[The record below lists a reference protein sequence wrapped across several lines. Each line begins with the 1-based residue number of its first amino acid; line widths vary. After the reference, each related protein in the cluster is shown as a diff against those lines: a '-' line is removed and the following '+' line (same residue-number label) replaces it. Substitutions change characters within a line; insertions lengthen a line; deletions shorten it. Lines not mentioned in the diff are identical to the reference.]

1 MENGPDDFI
10 ERKIIQAS
18 IASDAFLKR
27 VVGFLDPKILE
38 SRASRVIAR
47 WCRDFWKE
55 YARAPREDIKSIF
68 YAHLPHL
75 DDDVAEWIGSVLESY
90 GTFDSESSDYL
101 IDQALHY
108 LKKRK
113 IAYQIAKASEYLE
126 RDEIDKAESSILE
139 LGWDS
144 DEEFG
149 LPLDPFS
156 PGVRGKIASAFS
168 QRQSPVIK
176 TPKALGEFWDR
187 EMCRGAFVAIMGR
200 EKIGKTF
207 MLIELAMRAVKFGS
221 KVLFFQAGDMT
232 EEQQLRRIAIW
243 LAKRSD
249 DPRYCNGMW
258 IADLD
263 CWWNLVDECDDP
275 AREDSG
281 NPIFTVDEE
290 ESVLNYDELVN
301 AAKLNP
307 NHKVCHNCEKIKG
320 FPWLVWKGPVAP
332 LREKEAYRHLLRF
345 GKRTKGSLRILTYPN
360 ETLTVREIRNKIVF
374 LSRSEGFRP
383 DLVVIDYAD
392 ILAPDA
398 DFARLEYRHQQNRIW
413 QRLRSLSQEF
423 NCLVLTATQIKA
435 DGYRKPL
442 LTMSEFSED
451 KRKFAHVTAMY
462 GLNQTPE
469 EKRIGMMRINE
480 IVVREADFD
489 PLRPVT
495 VLGRLQIGRPV
506 LHSYRR

>member
-1 MENGPDDFI
+1 MENESGDFI
-10 ERKIIQAS
+10 ERRIIQAA
-18 IASDAFLKR
+18 ITSDSFLKKIIN
-27 VVGFLDPKILE
+27 FLDPKILE
-38 SRASRVIAR
+38 SRASRVIAK
-47 WCRDFWKE
+47 WCLSFWKE
-55 YARAPREDIKSIF
+55 YSRAPRENIKQIF
-68 YAHLPHL
+68 YSNLPHL
-75 DDDVAEWIGSVLESY
+75 DNDIAEWVGSVLESY
-90 GTFDSESSDYL
+90 EAPDPESSEYL
-101 IDQALHY
+101 IDQALNY

-113 IAYQIAKASEYLE
+113 IAYQISKASEYLE
-126 RDEIDKAESSILE
+126 RNEIDKAENSLLE
-139 LGWDS
+139 LGVDYN
-144 DEEFG
+144 EEFG
-149 LPLDPFS
+149 EPLDPFS
-156 PGVRGKIASAFS
+156 TSVRKKIASAFS
-168 QRQSPVIK
+168 QKQSSVIK

-207 MLIELAMRAVKFGS
+207 LLIELAMRAVRFGS

-232 EEQQLRRIAIW
+232 EEQQLRRIVIW
-243 LAKRSD
+243 LAKKSD

-263 CWWNLVDECDDP
+263 CWWNLVDECDNS
-275 AREDSG
+275 ARENSG
-281 NPIFTVDEE
+281 SPIFTVDEE
-290 ESVLNYDELVN
+290 ESALNYDSLIN

-307 NHKVCHNCEKIKG
+307 NHKICHNCEKMKG
-320 FPWLVWKGPVAP
+320 FPWLFWREAETP
-332 LREKEAYRHLLRF
+332 LQEKEAYKYLIRF
-345 GKRTKGSLRILTYPN
+345 GRKTKGSLKILTYPN
-360 ETLTVREIRNKIVF
+360 ETLTIREIKNKITF
-374 LSRSEGFRP
+374 LKRSEGFNP
-383 DLVVIDYAD
+383 DLIIIDYAD

-435 DGYRKPL
+435 DGYKKSI

-469 EKRIGMMRINE
+469 EKRIGMIRINE